1 MCRFASEIPVEE
13 ERRSF
18 FRRSMLIFP
27 AIHKVW
33 RRQIALTGKNL
44 LPLGILPFIKQGL
57 ISAALKCSSVLRELA
72 GAGGPVRH
80 RCGLPPGVRMNA

>member
-33 RRQIALTGKNL
+33 RRQIALIGKKSLNRIAL
-44 LPLGILPFIKQGL
+44 LIQLL
-57 ISAALKCSSVLRELA
+57 ITVPK
-72 GAGGPVRH
+72 
-80 RCGLPPGVRMNA
+80 